1 MLVFAQNNN
10 QLMTKLSLAESYE
23 RSGDLVNAANIYEE
37 LYQIDPQN
45 NLYFESL
52 NRIYVSLKNYAASI
66 NLIETE
72 ISLRPKD
79 INLYGLLGSTYYLL
93 GNEEKAYQV
102 WDEPFTFLEPN
113 PVFYRVIANYAIER
127 RAFEKAIEIYT
138 KGKEI
143 AEDKT
148 IFSYDLALL
157 YSITMQFE
165 KAAEEYCF
173 ILMLNPAQLETVE
186 TKIIASSN
194 KPNALKATINV
205 VERFA
210 SEDNLSIMYLLARLY
225 VENKDFE
232 KAYELYLELDNKQSK
247 QGMELY
253 GFAEFLYR
261 EDNYSLSGLVYKKI
275 IELYPNAQLIP
286 SAKLGYAKSMEATL
300 MEEYSK
306 QLPIWKPFFEAIPF
320 ESTDVEVV
328 IDAFTEVSELY
339 NHTEAAYEALLRIGI
354 LKFYIQ
360 GKQDEAKK
368 YFNKIIEEA
377 PLSRSSVEAYTELG
391 EIAIINGN
399 LAEAERNFTQ
409 ITVLAKVNINQ
420 INDAKYRLARIKLY
434 LGEFDQARALLSDV
448 MKDLKDNNANDA
460 LELSLILNTSKNDSS
475 NLMIFAKGEF
485 LADQKK
491 FNDASQKYA
500 LIVNNPQ
507 AFVLHSLAVIR
518 VAEME
523 IAQNNY
529 TRSIQLCS
537 DIVEEGEK
545 NIYAD
550 KALYLLGKIYQ
561 YGISDDTKAIESY
574 EKLLAKFPASIYL
587 DEARGEII
595 KLREKVSWE
604 RNNG

>member
-1 MLVFAQNNN
+1 MFIRLLLLSFFISMLVFAQNNN

-194 KPNALKATINV
+194 KPNALKATIVV

-306 QLPIWKPFFEAIPF
+306 QLPIWKPYFEAIPF

-354 LKFYIQ
+354 LKFYLQ

-377 PLSRSSVEAYTELG
+377 PLSRSSFEAYTELG

-485 LADQKK
+485 LEKWK
-491 FNDASQKYA
+491 
-500 LIVNNPQ
+500 
-507 AFVLHSLAVIR
+507 LHRIITHDPFSC
-518 VAEME
+518 VA
-523 IAQNNY
+523 I
-529 TRSIQLCS
+529 
-537 DIVEEGEK
+537 
-545 NIYAD
+545 
-550 KALYLLGKIYQ
+550 
-561 YGISDDTKAIESY
+561 
-574 EKLLAKFPASIYL
+574 
-587 DEARGEII
+587 
-595 KLREKVSWE
+595 
-604 RNNG
+604 